1 MAAGHA
7 GQPIQGVPL
16 LGTESFV
23 TTRLDAVLGWA
34 RQSWILASPFG
45 GSCCGIELAAASG
58 PRYDLERHGVPLP
71 CHAPAEADLLI
82 AAGSVTHPLVP
93 MLEDAFAS
101 MPEPRW
107 VMAFGAC
114 ACSGGPYQN
123 YAVAGSLD
131 QFLPVDVYVPGCP
144 PRPEALIDAVLKL
157 KRRIGAEPVGREGRG
172 RAAPLDAKA

>member
-1 MAAGHA
+1 MAA

-45 GSCCGIELAAASG
+45 GSCCGIELTSTSG
-58 PRYDLERHGVPLP
+58 PRYDAERHGLPLP
-71 CHAPAEADLLI
+71 CHDPAEADLLI
-82 AAGSVTHPLVP
+82 VAGSVTHALVTP
-93 MLEDAFAS
+93 LEDAFAR
-101 MPEPRW
+101 MPDPRW

-123 YAVAGSLD
+123 YAVAGSVD
-131 QFLPVDVYVPGCP
+131 QVVPVDVYVPGCP
-144 PRPEALIDAVLKL
+144 PRPEALIDALLKL
-157 KRRIGAEPVGREGRG
+157 KRRIGAEPTGGEGT
-172 RAAPLDAKA
+172 RAVPPGTAV